1 MRRERHQPRSPQ
13 GPQQNPSQNVPQD
26 RPGHPPLS
34 PRDHALRV
42 APLLAMLLGTLFLAA
57 CAGPGSDAGDGGP
70 GTGNA
75 GEAGAV
81 VVYTSV
87 DRQYSE
93 PILDAFQKQT
103 GVRVLPVYDVEAAK
117 TTGLVQRLLA
127 ETVAPQADV
136 WWNGEF
142 AQTLQLADEGVFA
155 PYRPAGAE
163 ALPEAF
169 LDPQGRWTAWGGRA
183 RVFLVNRDEVPAG
196 WRPRGLADLSDP
208 DGAVPP
214 ERAGIAYP
222 VFGTTATHV
231 AALYALYGPEA
242 TRARFEAIRD
252 AGVQIVD
259 GNSVV
264 RDQVLS
270 GVLAYGLTDT
280 DDACG
285 ALERAPDAP
294 LELVFPDQADGEDG
308 TLVVPNSAA
317 LVAGGPNPEQGQR
330 LLDYLVSPETT
341 AALVESGWFQ
351 VSLRDL
357 GDVESCAPLGD
368 LRTMD
373 VPLADIAAYIQP
385 AIEDMARVF
394 VR

>member
-13 GPQQNPSQNVPQD
+13 SPW
-26 RPGHPPLS
+26 RHPPFDT
-34 PRDHALRV
+34 PPN
-42 APLLAMLLGTLFLAA
+42 PLYTVLPVAMLLGTLFLAA
-57 CAGPGSDAGDGGP
+57 CAGPGR
-70 GTGNA
+70 
-75 GEAGAV
+75 EAGAGEPGAGGADESAEV

-87 DRQYSE
+87 DRQFSE
-93 PILDAFQKQT
+93 PILDAFQEQT
-103 GVRVLPVYDVEAAK
+103 GIRVLPVYDVEAAK

-127 ETVAPQADV
+127 EADAPQADV

-142 AQTLQLADEGVFA
+142 AQTLQLADEGLFA

-169 LDPQGRWTAWGGRA
+169 LDPEARWTAWGGRA
-183 RVFLVNRDEVPAG
+183 RVFLVNRDEVPEG
-196 WRPRGLADLSDP
+196 WRPRGLADLSDR

-231 AALYALYGPEA
+231 AALYALHGPEA
-242 TRARFEAIRD
+242 TRASFETIRD
-252 AGVQIVD
+252 TGVQVLD

-270 GVLAYGLTDT
+270 GALAYGLTDT

-294 LELVFPDQADGEDG
+294 LELVFPDQGEGEDG

-317 LVAGGPNPEQGQR
+317 LVAGGPNPAQGQR
-330 LLDYLVSPETT
+330 MLDYLVSPETT

-357 GDVESCAPLGD
+357 GDVESCAPLAG

-373 VPLADIAAYIQP
+373 VPLAEIASYIEP